1 MERSPLASTEKSNTG
16 SYLLVAMLTLLWGTN
31 WPLFPLAV
39 REVSVWTFRAV
50 CLLGSGLLLMA
61 WCCWKGHDLRV
72 PRRHWK
78 TIAVAALVYLVI
90 WNIASTYAA
99 VLIPTGQAAVL
110 GFTMPLWA
118 VMGARLFLRERLTG
132 RLLAAIG
139 LTAAGV
145 LLLLFKGWRLY
156 ADAPIGFVS
165 GLLAGVGWAA
175 GTLLLRRHP
184 VPVNTTVLTA
194 WQLLIAGVPLGL
206 LALLFGTREWFWPSW
221 QSVAVIGY
229 ITVIPMAIGNV
240 AWFTIVDRLPTSV
253 STLSP
258 ILVPVVAMISG
269 AIGRGEPLGLLE
281 CTAMACSALGLFLGL
296 RRKD

>member
-1 MERSPLASTEKSNTG
+1 MERSPSASGEKSKAG
-16 SYLLVAMLTLLWGTN
+16 RFLLVATLTLLWGTN

-39 REVSVWTFRAV
+39 REVSVWTFRAI

-61 WCCWKGHDLRV
+61 WCRWKGHDLRV
-72 PRRHWK
+72 PRRHW
-78 TIAVAALVYLVI
+78 TTVAASALVYLVI
-90 WNIASTYAA
+90 WNIGSTYAA

-118 VMGARLFLRERLTG
+118 ALGARVFLDERLTF
-132 RLLAAIG
+132 RSLVAIG

-145 LLLLFKGWRLY
+145 LLLLFKGWRLF
-156 ADAPIGFVS
+156 ADAPVGFVF
-165 GLLAGVGWAA
+165 GLLAGIGWAA
-175 GTLLLRRHP
+175 GTLMLRRHP

-194 WQLLIAGVPLGL
+194 WQLLIAGVPLGV
-206 LALLFGTREWFWPSW
+206 LALVFGSGDWFIPTW
-221 QSVAVIGY
+221 QSIAVIGY

-253 STLSP
+253 ATLSP

-269 AIGRGEPLGLLE
+269 AFVRHEPLGLLE
-281 CTAMACSALGLFLGL
+281 CTAMGCSAMGMFLGL